1 MVNGASDGRR
11 GLSPLKL
18 LEATRARGADD
29 VLAGAGGA
37 RPQGPGGSSG
47 AQREGDV
54 RRGRV
59 PPSWE
64 HVRRR
69 AGRGPHRAGGT
80 HGDGRVAAGAR
91 REAVHPRGAQRH
103 GGMAPRGPRGLP
115 EGREP
120 PDLGCTG
127 SRVRLLAPREE
138 GSREVQGNEVTGWG
152 APKVPALGCE
162 VLY

>member
-18 LEATRARGADD
+18 LEAASARGADD

-37 RPQGPGGSSG
+37 RPQGPGGPSG

-80 HGDGRVAAGAR
+80 LGDGRVAAGTR
-91 REAVHPRGAQRH
+91 RQAVHPRGTRRH

-120 PDLGCTG
+120 PDLGRPRG
-127 SRVRLLAPREE
+127 RVRVLTPRKE
-138 GSREVQGNEVTGWG
+138 GSPEGQGKERN
-152 APKVPALGCE
+152 
-162 VLY
+162 